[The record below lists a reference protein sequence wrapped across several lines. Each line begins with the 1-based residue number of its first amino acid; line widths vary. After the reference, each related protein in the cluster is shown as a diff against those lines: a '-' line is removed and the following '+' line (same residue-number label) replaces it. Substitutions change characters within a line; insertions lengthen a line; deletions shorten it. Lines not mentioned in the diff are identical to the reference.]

1 MFNYPYVT
9 RSKYFH
15 NLKNNSLIYLSK
27 IYFINLKDEIII
39 MRNVENK

>member
-1 MFNYPYVT
+1 MFNYPSVM

-15 NLKNNSLIYLSK
+15 YLKNNSLFYSYK
-27 IYFINLKDEIII
+27 IYFINLKDEILI